1 MAGSPA
7 RAAGVL
13 PWQAPAPNSYTVFT
27 PDGRR
32 SLPYRSAGNTDLVAL
47 DQVASLFTFTTSED
61 AALNA
66 LTITARGQRINLI
79 AGQSLAQVA
88 GRVVQLSGPVQ
99 RDRGTWAVPV
109 DFLSAAL
116 GPALGTRI
124 EVRRTGRVILVGDAR
139 VPQVSV
145 RFERAGSSGRLTIDV
160 QPPTPQRVTRE
171 GARLIVRFEASALD
185 TRGMTGLV
193 PEFVASGRTEGA
205 MLVFELGPSAV
216 SHQTVASNDPSQVV
230 IDLMQ
235 AAPPATTPTTPQEP
249 PVIDIPQPGTIRTVV
264 IDPGHGGE
272 DEGARGP
279 RGTREKDLTLQVA
292 QKLKATIESRLGL
305 RVLLT
310 REGDDNV
317 PYDRRTAIA
326 NNNKADVFF
335 SLHAN
340 ASLRPGVRG
349 AQVLS
354 LASGHYAGRLGDVT
368 ARGPAVPAL
377 GGGTRTIESGS
388 LGPGPAA
395 VRGTID
401 RARIDSRSP
410 SLGTR
415 RAAPSE
421 TGVADAASR
430 ARRRQHARAVD
441 RDGIPHQRGGRTG
454 ARRRRR
460 AVETDRRAPL
470 HDRRG
475 AARLVRSRRPD
486 ASTMNETLDQRGG
499 AAVPPR
505 QPAGPVWWSRRATWI
520 AVAGGLALSLG
531 VWLVLAKLPRL
542 LTTPE
547 GGAPVL
553 SGPAA
558 TGETR
563 KIHATLFYVAD
574 TGNELIPVNAE
585 VPFGD
590 SPAEQARRIVGG
602 AGPAAGRRHALG
614 DTCRHEGP
622 RRLPDVTR

>member
-1 MAGSPA
+1 MSKRLVSLSLFLGWLAGTS
-7 RAAGVL
+7 AGVL

-32 SLPYRSAGNTDLVAL
+32 SLPYRSAGNTDMVAL

-171 GARLIVRFEASALD
+171 GARLVVRFEASALD

-235 AAPPATTPTTPQEP
+235 ATPPTTTPTTPQEP

-317 PYDRRTAIA
+317 QYDRRTAMA

-340 ASLRPGVRG
+340 ASLRPDVRG

-354 LASGHYAGRLGDVT
+354 LATGHYAGRLGDVT

-377 GGGTRTIESGS
+377 GGGTRTIEAVPWDLAQLPFAGRSTALGS
-388 LGPGPAA
+388 ILVRHLSERGVPLHPKPASQMPLRVLVGA
-395 VRGTID
+395 NMPALLIEMGYLTNAEDERALAGGDVASKLIDALLSTI
-401 RARIDSRSP
+401 
-410 SLGTR
+410 G
-415 RAAPSE
+415 E
-421 TGVADAASR
+421 
-430 ARRRQHARAVD
+430 ARRGLSD
-441 RDGIPHQRGGRTG
+441 
-454 ARRRRR
+454 
-460 AVETDRRAPL
+460 
-470 HDRRG
+470 
-475 AARLVRSRRPD
+475 PD
-486 ASTMNETLDQRGG
+486 ART
-499 AAVPPR
+499 PR
-505 QPAGPVWWSRRATWI
+505 P
-520 AVAGGLALSLG
+520 
-531 VWLVLAKLPRL
+531 
-542 LTTPE
+542 
-547 GGAPVL
+547 
-553 SGPAA
+553 
-558 TGETR
+558 
-563 KIHATLFYVAD
+563 
-574 TGNELIPVNAE
+574 
-585 VPFGD
+585 
-590 SPAEQARRIVGG
+590 
-602 AGPAAGRRHALG
+602 
-614 DTCRHEGP
+614 
-622 RRLPDVTR
+622 

>member
-1 MAGSPA
+1 MSKRLVSLSLFLGWLAGTS
-7 RAAGVL
+7 AGVL
-13 PWQAPAPNSYTVFT
+13 PWQAPVPNSYTVFT

-99 RDRGTWAVPV
+99 RDRGTWSVPV

-272 DEGARGP
+272 DDGARGAE
-279 RGTREKDLTLQVA
+279 GTREKDLTLQVA
-292 QKLKATIESRLGL
+292 RQLKATIETRLGCACSS
-305 RVLLT
+305 RATAT
-310 REGDDNV
+310 RTSRSIE
-317 PYDRRTAIA
+317 RTA
-326 NNNKADVFF
+326 
-335 SLHAN
+335 SPTTT
-340 ASLRPGVRG
+340 RPICSSACTPTRRCVRPC
-349 AQVLS
+349 AARRCS
-354 LASGHYAGRLGDVT
+354 RSTLGDYAAAPQRCDGPR
-368 ARGPAVPAL
+368 ARRAGAWRRHAHDRTRAV
-377 GGGTRTIESGS
+377 
-388 LGPGPAA
+388 GPGPAA
-395 VRGTID
+395 VRRTID
-401 RARIDSRSP
+401 RAGDDP
-410 SLGTR
+410 R
-415 RAAPSE
+415 RASARR
-421 TGVADAASR
+421 GVPLSSR
-430 ARRRQHARAVD
+430 AEPQTPLRVLV
-441 RDGIPHQRGGRTG
+441 G
-454 ARRRRR
+454 ANM
-460 AVETDRRAPL
+460 P
-470 HDRRG
+470 
-475 AARLVRSRRPD
+475 
-486 ASTMNETLDQRGG
+486 
-499 AAVPPR
+499 
-505 QPAGPVWWSRRATWI
+505 
-520 AVAGGLALSLG
+520 ALS
-531 VWLVLAKLPRL
+531 
-542 LTTPE
+542 
-547 GGAPVL
+547 
-553 SGPAA
+553 
-558 TGETR
+558 
-563 KIHATLFYVAD
+563 
-574 TGNELIPVNAE
+574 
-585 VPFGD
+585 
-590 SPAEQARRIVGG
+590 
-602 AGPAAGRRHALG
+602 
-614 DTCRHEGP
+614 
-622 RRLPDVTR
+622 